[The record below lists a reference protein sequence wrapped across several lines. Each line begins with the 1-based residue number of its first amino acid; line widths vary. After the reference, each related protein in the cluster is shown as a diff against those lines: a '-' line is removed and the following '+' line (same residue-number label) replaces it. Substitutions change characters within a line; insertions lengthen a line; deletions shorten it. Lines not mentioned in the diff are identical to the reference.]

1 MSFAMDDGV
10 HRRHHGAN
18 CDRQSKHSL
27 FPDVSEMDNLAG
39 PGFTCKGDQAS
50 MWKVDVTQSLSH
62 LAEHGA
68 DHQVDV
74 LGTRLESTTLHSWKT
89 LQEAVD

>member
-1 MSFAMDDGV
+1 MSFAVNDGV
-10 HRRHHGAN
+10 HRRHHGAD

-50 MWKVDVTQSLSH
+50 MRKVDVTQSLSH
-62 LAEHGA
+62 LAENGT
-68 DHQVDV
+68 DHQVDM
-74 LGTRLESTTLHSWKT
+74 LGTRLKAAALRSRKAL
-89 LQEAVD
+89 